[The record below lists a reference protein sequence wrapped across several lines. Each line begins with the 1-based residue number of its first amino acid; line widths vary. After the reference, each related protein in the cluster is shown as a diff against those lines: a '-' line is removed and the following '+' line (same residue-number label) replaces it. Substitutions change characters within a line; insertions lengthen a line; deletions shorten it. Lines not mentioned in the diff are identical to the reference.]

1 MRLWTL
7 LAGLA
12 ACAVS
17 VQAQNALQDLA
28 KHMPKCSVCY
38 FRPYVRRPVRELTC
52 LKQLACFAEELPKSV
67 CATDLTSQ
75 CLCTNV
81 ALNAAVAVC
90 AKKTCTIFETLRKK
104 RPSADVIQLEANK
117 RDRNQERQ
125 RTRLWRAYQE

>member
-12 ACAVS
+12 ACTIS
-17 VQAQNALQDLA
+17 VQAQNALLDLA

-38 FRPYVRRPVRELTC
+38 FRPYIRRPIRKLTC
-52 LKQLACFAEELPKSV
+52 PKKLACFAEELPKST

-90 AKKTCTIFETLRKK
+90 ARKTCTVFETLRK
-104 RPSADVIQLEANK
+104 RMFLADVIRLEANK
-117 RDRNQERQ
+117 RDRNQERE
-125 RTRLWRAYQE
+125 RPRLRSAH